1 MSKII
6 EMQGVTKYYQQGKIT
21 VKALRGVDLDIAT
34 GEFTSICG
42 PSGSGK
48 TTLLNMVGALDYP
61 THGTVRVAG
70 RSLGELSASER
81 ADLRLREVGFVFQAY
96 NLVPVLSAYENAEYT
111 MLLQGVAAAERRE
124 RLKKVFA
131 QVGLSGYENR
141 RPAELSGGQQ
151 QRVAVARAVV
161 ARPALV
167 LADEPTANLDSA
179 TGSGLLDMMRELN
192 EQQNITFV
200 FSTHD
205 EMVMERAKR
214 LITLKDGRI
223 EDDEWR
229 NDGPA
234 AHRAAGKQGAVSEG
248 EKTDSSDRAE
258 AGGT

>member
-1 MSKII
+1 MSEII
-6 EMQGVTKYYQQGKIT
+6 EMRSVKKHYQQGKIT
-21 VKALRGVDLDIAT
+21 VKALRGVDLDIQQ

-61 THGTVRVAG
+61 TEGTVLVAG
-70 RSLGELSASER
+70 RNLSELSRSQR
-81 ADLRLREVGFVFQAY
+81 ADLRLRKVGFVFQAY

-111 MLLQGVAAAERRE
+111 MLLQGVPAEERRA
-124 RLKKVFA
+124 RLRKVFEE
-131 QVGLSGYENR
+131 VGLSGYEKR
-141 RPAELSGGQQ
+141 RPSELSGGQQ

-192 EQQNITFV
+192 EKEGVTFV

-214 LITLKDGRI
+214 LITLRDGLI
-223 EDDEWR
+223 ADDER
-229 NDGPA
+229 RETEGDASA
-234 AHRAAGKQGAVSEG
+234 AKG
-248 EKTDSSDRAE
+248 EET
-258 AGGT
+258 GGGES